1 MADPSMGWKVS
12 QNSFGNSSYAT
23 DVLLTAVSDVFAALP
38 VLAPSASTDQLAT
51 FNSSLSSFNEDK
63 TMNAFNATA
72 LSAAL
77 EDLFFTA
84 GDLSSVLDERI
95 AVIEA
100 LFNFSAAPPVISTT
114 TIEDERELNRV
125 TLNQYINSLALYYD
139 YLFVSTQ
146 TFATEED
153 IEDQSNILNEQ
164 FGVVVLNNT
173 FTNVLGEKFEVL
185 DTSTFSILQNARDV
199 AHDYLNSLDA
209 DSKKIISII
218 IPRDSLLPLTFSYYS
233 DLDNLETLYS
243 LNNINNAGNISGQ
256 FKVLTDVDADNN

>member
-1 MADPSMGWKVS
+1 MEANQGWKVS
-12 QNSFGNSSYAT
+12 QNSFNNTTYAT
-23 DVLLTAVSDVFAALP
+23 DILLTAVSDIFAQLP
-38 VLAPSASTDQLAT
+38 VIATSSTTDQLAA
-51 FNSSLSSFNEDK
+51 FNNSLLSFNENK
-63 TMNAFNATA
+63 TQNAFDVTD

-77 EDLFFTA
+77 EDLFDKA

-95 AVIEA
+95 SVMET
-100 LFNFSAAPPVISTT
+100 LFNFTAAPPVISTT

-146 TFATEED
+146 TFATEDD
-153 IEDQSNILNEQ
+153 IENQSNILNEQ
-164 FGVVVLNNT
+164 FSVVVLNNT

-185 DTSTFSILQNARDV
+185 DTTTFSILQNARDS

-209 DSKKIISII
+209 DSKKIVNITVA
-218 IPRDSLLPLTFSYYS
+218 RGSLLPFTFSYYN

-243 LNNINNAGNISGQ
+243 LNNVNNAANISGQ
-256 FKVLTDVDADNN
+256 FKVLTDVNADNN